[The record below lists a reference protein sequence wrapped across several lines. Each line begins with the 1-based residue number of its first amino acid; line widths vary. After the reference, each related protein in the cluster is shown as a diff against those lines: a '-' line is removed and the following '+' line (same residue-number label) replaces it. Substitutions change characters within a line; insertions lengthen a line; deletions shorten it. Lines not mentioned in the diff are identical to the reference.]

1 MDYDIGTFSDVLLFF
16 SETVS
21 KTFHDDCNEAA
32 FLKSYCTEKQSKKKI
47 VQKQYKSAENNI
59 NFKNIVEKNNQDLSK
74 LYKFFIFIFMYL
86 SQGYFIKCVICIIS
100 GP

>member
-1 MDYDIGTFSDVLLFF
+1 MTAMKQHFSKVI
-16 SETVS
+16 VQ
-21 KTFHDDCNEAA
+21 KN
-32 FLKSYCTEKQSKKKI
+32 KVKKKI
-47 VQKQYKSAENNI
+47 VQKQYKSAENM

-74 LYKFFIFIFMYL
+74 LYKFFIFIFIYL

>member
-1 MDYDIGTFSDVLLFF
+1 MTAMKQHFSKVI
-16 SETVS
+16 VQ
-21 KTFHDDCNEAA
+21 KN
-32 FLKSYCTEKQSKKKI
+32 KVKKKI

-74 LYKFFIFIFMYL
+74 LYKFFIFIFIYL